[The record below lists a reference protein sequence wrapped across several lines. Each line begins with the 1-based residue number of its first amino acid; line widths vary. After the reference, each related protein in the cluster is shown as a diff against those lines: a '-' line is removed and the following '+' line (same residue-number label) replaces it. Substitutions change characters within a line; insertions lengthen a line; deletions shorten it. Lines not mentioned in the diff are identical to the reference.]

1 MWGPPC
7 TACGKRVAL
16 TDSLLCSLCECPPM
30 FELSG
35 TPHQEEDWFET
46 PPPLADVCVATV
58 MDLMNACIAVV
69 GRDDNGPPRTLCPAV
84 GRGIFP
90 EAVRRWCDDIDVT
103 PAAIAGCDVV
113 DRKPRGL
120 DAFTVC
126 DAREWAPGVGP
137 WDLAI
142 DNIPFD
148 VELAVPI
155 VQRYAETAAWCAFIL
170 PWAGF
175 GGVDVWAPIFGG
187 LQLNPI
193 RPAYAFPIAPRP
205 WGDSVRETALFV
217 WRRGVVPSHTK
228 VRELPRWKP

>member
-1 MWGPPC
+1 M
-7 TACGKRVAL
+7 
-16 TDSLLCSLCECPPM
+16 CEAPPM

-46 PPPLADVCVATV
+46 PAALADVCVAQV
-58 MDLMNACIAVV
+58 LELMEA
-69 GRDDNGPPRTLCPAV
+69 RPPTSMSMPYVHRILCPAA

-90 EAVRRWCDDIDVT
+90 EALRRYYDDIDVT
-103 PAAIAGCDVV
+103 PHVVGCDVV
-113 DRKPRGL
+113 DRQPRGL

-126 DAREWAPGVGP
+126 DARSWFPGVGP

-148 VELAVPI
+148 VEIAVPI

-193 RPAYAFPIAPRP
+193 RPTYAFPITPRP

>member
-1 MWGPPC
+1 
-7 TACGKRVAL
+7 
-16 TDSLLCSLCECPPM
+16 M

-35 TPHQEEDWFET
+35 TPHQGEDWFET
-46 PPPLADVCVATV
+46 PAALADVCVAQV
-58 MDLMNACIAVV
+58 MSLMEEDGSKYAHQGSVV
-69 GRDDNGPPRTLCPAV
+69 ARTLCPAV

-90 EAVRRWCDDIDVT
+90 EAVRRYYDDLDVT
-103 PAAIAGCDVV
+103 PAAIVGCDVV
-113 DRKPRGL
+113 DRQPRGL

-126 DAREWAPGVGP
+126 DARAWFPGVGP

-148 VELAVPI
+148 VEVAVPI

-187 LQLNPI
+187 LQLNPL
-193 RPAYAFPIAPRP
+193 RPAYAFPITPRP